1 MKKRGKTIFLEDE
14 SSLGAMLAPPELLK
28 FMDKTAAKLNMSRS
42 AMNRRVMEA
51 FCLYM
56 EEAKVFGKTTFFNK
70 KQTVGTW
77 LEERNDFH
85 KMTAQVEKLLEEIKT
100 AKTPDEKLALLSTQV
115 AIMGHMINL
124 LHKSTMT

>member
-1 MKKRGKTIFLEDE
+1 MRKGKSIFLEDD
-14 SSLGAMLAPPELLK
+14 SSLGHMLAPPELLK
-28 FMDKTAAKLNMSRS
+28 FMDKTAKKLNMSRS

-85 KMTAQVEKLLEEIKT
+85 RMTDQVEKLLTEIKT
-100 AKTPDEKLALLSTQV
+100 AKTPDEKIALLSTQV
-115 AIMGHMINL
+115 TVMGHMINL
-124 LHKSTMT
+124 LHKTTMT

>member
-1 MKKRGKTIFLEDE
+1 MRKGKSIFLEDD
-14 SSLGAMLAPPELLK
+14 SSLGHMLAPPELLK
-28 FMDKTAAKLNMSRS
+28 FMDKTAKKLNMSRS

-85 KMTAQVEKLLEEIKT
+85 RMTDQVEKLLTEIKT
-100 AKTPDEKLALLSTQV
+100 AKTPDEKIALLSTQV
-115 AIMGHMINL
+115 TVMGHMINL

>member
-1 MKKRGKTIFLEDE
+1 MRKGKSIFLEDD
-14 SSLGAMLAPPELLK
+14 SSLGHMLAPPELLK
-28 FMDKTAAKLNMSRS
+28 FMDKTAKKLNMSRS

-70 KQTVGTW
+70 KQTLGTW

-85 KMTAQVEKLLEEIKT
+85 RMTDQVEKLLTEIKT
-100 AKTPDEKLALLSTQV
+100 AKTPDEKIALLSTQV
-115 AIMGHMINL
+115 TVMGHMINL
-124 LHKSTMT
+124 LHKTTMT